1 MRTASDLYRNKPNTS
16 PKMPETPL
24 LQRVSD
30 GEVFGKHLTIRKAD
44 KQGDSGLFGEV
55 ISCSRT
61 KTYYI
66 ETVLPIGIVIKGAA
80 DGFWPRQRLSPSQ
93 SATISEPVSDYLWA
107 GQRISLSRSVIISE
121 LVRGNKAEYFDEAR
135 PFCPSHTKFLTIYFV
150 SLQKMRTFAAVKGQ
164 NMVTNIIFPKK
175 KHGNII

>member
-24 LQRVSD
+24 LQRVCD

-80 DGFWPRQRLSPSQ
+80 DGF
-93 SATISEPVSDYLWA
+93 
-107 GQRISLSRSVIISE
+107 
-121 LVRGNKAEYFDEAR
+121 
-135 PFCPSHTKFLTIYFV
+135 
-150 SLQKMRTFAAVKGQ
+150 
-164 NMVTNIIFPKK
+164 
-175 KHGNII
+175 